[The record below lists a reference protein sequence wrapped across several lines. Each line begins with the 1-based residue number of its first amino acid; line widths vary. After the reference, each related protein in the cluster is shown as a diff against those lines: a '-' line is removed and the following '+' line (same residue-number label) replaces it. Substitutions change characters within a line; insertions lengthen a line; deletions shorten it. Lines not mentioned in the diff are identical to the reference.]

1 MTFAMPIKSKYARP
15 DRLSSSSLVGR
26 SGRSIQIG
34 RAATLIAADCVA
46 FLLSMG
52 GAAML
57 TWHTHTSGMVFEGLF
72 STPRSSLLGGCA
84 LFVGIILIFSARAHY
99 WRRIPFWSE
108 LRDVMACG
116 LLALLCDGFLQ
127 YSLQHH
133 DSRLFLGLTWLLF
146 PALVMLTRKLGRSA
160 LTSAGAW
167 HLRAVIVGGDEMAQ
181 EAQSALLSEPDLGY
195 QVVDVICPT
204 EPTLCQSGGQWRDV
218 LLQHDADLLVL
229 ALDANNTDARKLTES
244 LVRARVPFAAIPQLG
259 GLPVL
264 GFDQTSFFSHD
275 AVMFAYRNNL
285 ARPVARL
292 AKLSFDLVAA
302 LCILTVFSPLLLL
315 IALAV
320 KSDGGPVLFAH
331 RRVGANGREFKCFK
345 FRSMVPGG
353 DAVLQRHLERN
364 ADAAAEWAATRK
376 LHHDPRVTRIGQI
389 LRSTS
394 LDELPQL
401 LNVLRLEMSLVGP
414 RPIVE
419 SEVARYAEDITY
431 YYETRP
437 GLTGLWQV
445 SGRSETS
452 YERRVQLDTWYV
464 KNWTIWHD
472 LAILAKTLPAVWKR
486 RGAV

>member
-1 MTFAMPIKSKYARP
+1 MMPIKSKYDRHDP
-15 DRLSSSSLVGR
+15 RLSSSMPGR
-26 SGRSIQIG
+26 SSRSIQIG
-34 RAATLIAADCVA
+34 RAATLVAADITA
-46 FLLSMG
+46 FMLSIG
-52 GAAML
+52 SAAVL
-57 TWHTHTSGMVFEGLF
+57 TWQTHTRDMLFEGSF
-72 STPRSSLLGGCA
+72 FTPSSSLLSGCA
-84 LFVGIILIFSARAHY
+84 LFGTIVFILAARAHY

-108 LRDVMACG
+108 LRDVLMASVV
-116 LLALLCDGFLQ
+116 ALLCDGFVQYALQ
-127 YSLQHH
+127 RH
-133 DSRLFLGLTWLLF
+133 DSRLFLGLTWILF
-146 PALVMLTRKLGRSA
+146 PLLVILTRKLGRSA
-160 LTSAGAW
+160 LAYGGAW
-167 HLRAVIVGGDEMAQ
+167 QLRAVIIGCGEMAQ

-204 EPTLCQSGGQWRDV
+204 DPDVCQSDGQWKRV
-218 LLQHDADLLVL
+218 LVQYDADLLVL
-229 ALDANNTDARKLTES
+229 ALDANDTGARELTES
-244 LVRARVPFAAIPQLG
+244 LVRARVPFAAIPRLS

-275 AVMFAYRNNL
+275 TVMFAYRNNL
-285 ARPVARL
+285 AQPVARL
-292 AKLSFDLVAA
+292 AKLLFDFVGA
-302 LCILTVFSPLLLL
+302 LCLLIAFSPLLLL

-331 RRVGANGREFKCFK
+331 RRVGANGREFRCFK
-345 FRSMVPGG
+345 FRSMVLDG
-353 DAVLQRHLERN
+353 DAVLQRHLESN
-364 ADAAAEWAATRK
+364 AAAAAEWAATRK
-376 LHHDPRVTRIGQI
+376 LRRDPRVTTIGRI

-414 RPIVE
+414 RPIVQ
-419 SEVARYAEDITY
+419 SEVPRYAEDIAY

-472 LAILAKTLPAVWKR
+472 LTILAKTLPAVLNR
-486 RGAV
+486 RGAI

>member
-1 MTFAMPIKSKYARP
+1 MTFIMPIQPKCARHEP
-15 DRLSSSSLVGR
+15 RLSSPVFGR
-26 SGRSIQIG
+26 SSRSIQIG
-34 RAATLIAADCVA
+34 RAATLVAADCIA
-46 FLLSMG
+46 FILSIG
-52 GAAML
+52 SAAML
-57 TWHTHTSGMVFEGLF
+57 TWQTLTWDILF
-72 STPRSSLLGGCA
+72 GSPVSAPPSSLLSGCA
-84 LFVGIILIFSARAHY
+84 LFGSIILIFAARAHY

-108 LRDVMACG
+108 LRDVLAASV
-116 LLALLCDGFLQ
+116 LALLCDGFVQ

-133 DSRLFLGLTWLLF
+133 DSRLFLGLTWTLF
-146 PALVMLTRKLGRSA
+146 PGLVMLMRKLGRSA
-160 LTSAGAW
+160 LSSAGAW
-167 HLRAVIVGGDEMAQ
+167 QLRAVIVGRDEMAK
-181 EAQSALLSEPDLGY
+181 EAQSALLSEPNLGY

-204 EPTLCQSGGQWRDV
+204 EPDLRQSGGQWKRV
-218 LLQHDADLLVL
+218 LVQRDADLLVL
-229 ALDANNTDARKLTES
+229 ALDANDIGARELTES
-244 LVRARVPFAAIPQLG
+244 LVRARVPFAAIPRLS

-275 AVMFAYRNNL
+275 TVMFAYRNNL

-292 AKLSFDLVAA
+292 AKLLFDFVAA
-302 LCILTVFSPLLLL
+302 LCILIALSPLLLL

-331 RRVGANGREFKCFK
+331 RRVGANGREFRCFK
-345 FRSMVPGG
+345 FRSMVPDG
-353 DAVLQRHLERN
+353 DAVLHRHLESN

-376 LHHDPRVTRIGQI
+376 LRRDPRVTTIGRI

-414 RPIVE
+414 RPIVQ
-419 SEVARYAEDITY
+419 SEVPRYAEDITY

-472 LAILAKTLPAVWKR
+472 LAILAKTLPAVLNR
-486 RGAV
+486 RGAI